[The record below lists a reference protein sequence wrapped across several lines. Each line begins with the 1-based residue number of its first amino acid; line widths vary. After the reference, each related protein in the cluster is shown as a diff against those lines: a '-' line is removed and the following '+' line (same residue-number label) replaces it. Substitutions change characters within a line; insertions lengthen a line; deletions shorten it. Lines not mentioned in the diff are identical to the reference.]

1 MVTELKNP
9 ASPVDIILTDKE
21 VTSIKRIVNA
31 VDLLREAN
39 FVEEISESS
48 VTEMSLSAE
57 FVVMKYLK
65 AVTLLEI
72 VICGGKL
79 PDKFIHKGKSIKI
92 QCRSAVGLA
101 FLAPYSSQS
110 WFNVDYGILV
120 YRINDNKYTIHGV
133 ISGSMFRKEHIVKEH
148 AGIKLEVCGPES
160 FSDIALIR

>member
-9 ASPVDIILTDKE
+9 AIPVDIIIADDE
-21 VTSIKRIVNA
+21 AASIKRIVNA
-31 VDLLREAN
+31 VNLLREAN
-39 FVEEISESS
+39 FVEESSEGS
-48 VTEMSLSAE
+48 VTEMGLSAE
-57 FVVMKYLK
+57 LAVMKYLN
-65 AVTLLEI
+65 AVTSLEI
-72 VICGGKL
+72 VVGGGKL
-79 PDKFIHKGKSIKI
+79 PDEFIHNGKSIKI